1 MENDKLKYKI
11 RCSCGMQFTGVTF
24 EPPTVSLDMNDSEIS
39 AVNFEEEQQANEIL
53 GQVSG
58 NYATFMC
65 PNCQKEI
72 TKKRKRA
79 G

>member
-24 EPPTVSLDMNDSEIS
+24 EPPTVSLDTDDSEFS
-39 AVNFEEEQQANEIL
+39 TVNFENEQQANEIL
-53 GQVSG
+53 GHVTG
-58 NYATFMC
+58 NHAKFIC

-72 TKKRKRA
+72 TKKRKRI